1 MFNIKLID
9 LSSIK
14 YKVDCIVKASYLS
27 GKELN
32 SYELAQL
39 DEYMRMIDNNI
50 QLGVM

>member
-1 MFNIKLID
+1 MKDIKLID
-9 LSSIK
+9 LSSIE

-27 GKELN
+27 GKALN

-39 DEYMRMIDNNI
+39 DEYMRMINNSI